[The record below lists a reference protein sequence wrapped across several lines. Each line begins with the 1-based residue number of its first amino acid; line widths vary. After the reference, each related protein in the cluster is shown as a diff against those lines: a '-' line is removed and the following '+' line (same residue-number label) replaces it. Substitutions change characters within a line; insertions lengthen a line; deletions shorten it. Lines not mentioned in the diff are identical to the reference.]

1 MPGSMPVG
9 LNVTLRDLVDCRF
22 YLEDILL
29 DNNGTFVSGMKKKK
43 TFKTGLIIFLKNI
56 LNWR

>member
-1 MPGSMPVG
+1 MPVG

-29 DNNGTFVSGMKKKK
+29 DNNGTFVSGMEKRRYSK
-43 TFKTGLIIFLKNI
+43 TELIIFLKNI